1 MKQQHVKEHLILF
14 IIDISFLIDE
24 SPAIVVPTFSGKFYN
39 IDRFINCV
47 TILTDLD
54 KNMHFCKIKSLIVKS
69 NGIIV
74 TTILCQMF
82 AIFADFNVNDS
93 ILQLVPHMCLYLCT

>member
-14 IIDISFLIDE
+14 IIDISFFIDE
-24 SPAIVVPTFSGKFYN
+24 SPAIVVPTFSGEFYN

-54 KNMHFCKIKSLIVKS
+54 KNMHFCIIKSLIVKS

-74 TTILCQMF
+74 TTILYQMF

-93 ILQLVPHMCLYLCT
+93 ILFF